1 MVVHISLS
9 EDDVG
14 ETVCSLNFA
23 KRARSIESNREIPEV
38 SIQMEFVQCCPFIF
52 LLIKQTMGASPAVFF
67 FSKKVYKW
75 NEQFLP
81 PWQKFYYILFCQ
93 KKFYYI

>member
-1 MVVHISLS
+1 MVVHISPS

-38 SIQMEFVQCCPFIF
+38 SIQMERAIVTTMAKVSIYLKM
-52 LLIKQTMGASPAVFF
+52 LLSDVGSENVEAEEAHRA
-67 FSKKVYKW
+67 
-75 NEQFLP
+75 
-81 PWQKFYYILFCQ
+81 
-93 KKFYYI
+93 

>member
-38 SIQMEFVQCCPFIF
+38 SIQTEPAIATTMAKVSLYLMV
-52 LLIKQTMGASPAVFF
+52 LLSDVGSENVEAEA
-67 FSKKVYKW
+67 
-75 NEQFLP
+75 NHRA
-81 PWQKFYYILFCQ
+81 
-93 KKFYYI
+93 